1 MYDQAKS
8 KTEIVLNEEEDNKR
22 YFPLF
27 TKLQSNAT
35 SKSNNFIVGNNI
47 LSTRL
52 LTLNNKIDLT
62 DLNLSLDTFKIKYK
76 EKLLKLKTQIAH
88 CRNVKLYSI

>member
-8 KTEIVLNEEEDNKR
+8 KTEIVLNEEEENQR

-35 SKSNNFIVGNNI
+35 SKSNNFIVCVFDCF
-47 LSTRL
+47 RL
-52 LTLNNKIDLT
+52 ISKQ
-62 DLNLSLDTFKIKYK
+62 
-76 EKLLKLKTQIAH
+76 KLGRGLGD
-88 CRNVKLYSI
+88 